1 MVKTILKWALLL
13 VLLAYA
19 IGATIWAH
27 GEARKNACNGINIEI
42 IRGFSADSVTK
53 QGVMNEIQ
61 GYRSKIVGEQ
71 LSSINSRDIERYLK
85 SFPQFEDVMCSFTTK
100 GELNVK
106 VIPMIPEL
114 RVFDDSLSYYINKEG
129 KRMKSKSSFFVDVP
143 VVSGKFNEE
152 FRPDYLLPVTRFI
165 ASDPLLNKLVGM
177 VHAEDADNIILV
189 PRIQGH
195 VVNFG
200 DTSRLPEKKR
210 ALMAV
215 YKKVMPYKG
224 WDEYDTISVKFK
236 GQVVATH
243 RKKAA
248 LQPKNNSFEEV
259 DMEEATLPEVTDIQ
273 TEN

>member
-61 GYRSKIVGEQ
+61 GYRGKIVGEQ

>member
-1 MVKTILKWALLL
+1 M
-13 VLLAYA
+13 LLAYA

-61 GYRSKIVGEQ
+61 GYRGKIVGEQ

>member
-61 GYRSKIVGEQ
+61 GYRGKIVGEQ

-248 LQPKNNSFEEV
+248 LQPRNNSFEEV